1 MKTIK
6 YKQPRSTNKAKPDIA
21 LFCREAGYRDVSAR
35 PPFGGSVGKFLCK
48 TATVAR
54 LVTNLH
60 KGDVLIIQ
68 YPYKKY
74 YKTLCRIARMK
85 GARTITLIHDL
96 GAFRRKKLTPAE
108 ENARLSQTD
117 CIIVHSRA
125 MAQWL
130 ADHGCRVPMVVL
142 DIFDY
147 RSGAAF
153 KPRHTTGA
161 APTRI
166 VYAGSLGERKNRFLY
181 AFPPLIPSCIIAV
194 CGRGLDE
201 DKVSNPDGNF
211 IYRGFVPSEQ
221 FFDSPDGDWG
231 LVWDGDLTDCCGG
244 VWGEYLRINNP
255 HKASFYIR
263 SSIPVIVWKHSAMA
277 PFITVNH
284 LGIAVE
290 SLADLETLLPQ
301 ITPEQYGAYAA
312 ACADFAR
319 RLDEGHFFRRAVAK
333 SLDILY
339 PPKHPEK

>member
-1 MKTIK
+1 M
-6 YKQPRSTNKAKPDIA
+6 
-21 LFCREAGYRDVSAR
+21 
-35 PPFGGSVGKFLCK
+35 
-48 TATVAR
+48 
-54 LVTNLH
+54 
-60 KGDVLIIQ
+60 
-68 YPYKKY
+68 
-74 YKTLCRIARMK
+74 
-85 GARTITLIHDL
+85 
-96 GAFRRKKLTPAE
+96 
-108 ENARLSQTD
+108 
-117 CIIVHSRA
+117 
-125 MAQWL
+125 
-130 ADHGCRVPMVVL
+130 
-142 DIFDY
+142 
-147 RSGAAF
+147 
-153 KPRHTTGA
+153 
-161 APTRI
+161 
-166 VYAGSLGERKNRFLY
+166 YAGSLGERKNRFLY

-221 FFDSPDGDWG
+221 FIDSPDGDWG

-277 PFITVNH
+277 PFITANH

-301 ITPEQYGAYAA
+301 ITPEQYSAYAA

-333 SLDILY
+333 SLIFSFPRSARRNKNDACLRSKEMLVCGLKRCLSKSAECLFADVWRIGIKLL
-339 PPKHPEK
+339 PL